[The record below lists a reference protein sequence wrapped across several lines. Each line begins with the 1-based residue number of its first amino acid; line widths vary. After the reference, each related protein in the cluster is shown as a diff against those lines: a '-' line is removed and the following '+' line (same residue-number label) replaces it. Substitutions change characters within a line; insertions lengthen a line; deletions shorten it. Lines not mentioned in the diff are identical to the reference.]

1 MRDPGCSVV
10 VAMTLACGGGA
21 AAHGDPGSLSAGTK
35 GSVRV
40 GSCRVTISQSELMLR
55 FASVFARAN
64 TNGAKPELA
73 DNSKVLEA
81 RLMLAVSA
89 W

>member
-1 MRDPGCSVV
+1 MWR
-10 VAMTLACGGGA
+10 
-21 AAHGDPGSLSAGTK
+21 GSLSAGTK

-40 GSCRVTISQSELMLR
+40 GSCRVTIFKLEVMLR

-73 DNSKVLEA
+73 DRAKMLEA
-81 RLMLAVSA
+81 KLMFAISA